1 MIIKV
6 ADHIGTNAITIYQG
20 EIIYNLIKDSTNI
33 VLDFEGINHL
43 AAPFANFSVG
53 RLLEH
58 KTLEEFYEQV
68 KIINLN
74 KKCQYKLFELVVEN
88 NNRYYRDANYRQAVD
103 KSIEEK
109 SQEDYDWH

>member
-6 ADHIGTNAITIYQG
+6 ADHIRTNAITIDQG
-20 EIIYNLIKDSTNI
+20 EIIYNLIKDNTDV

-68 KIINLN
+68 KIINLS
-74 KKCQYKLFELVVEN
+74 KDWEYDLFKLVAKN
-88 NNRYYRDANYRQAVD
+88 ANRYYRDANYRQAVD